1 MTIQDNTIIHPMP
14 TDELLA
20 EKERKWRLVLPV
32 DYRNFIVNYNGGT
45 PKEKTFECN
54 KHNYAVTRFLC
65 ILKQVQETQNGWYD
79 IGVVEAQIGERL
91 TNNEDLIGVEIL
103 HL

>member
-45 PKEKTFECN
+45 PKEK
-54 KHNYAVTRFLC
+54 
-65 ILKQVQETQNGWYD
+65 
-79 IGVVEAQIGERL
+79 
-91 TNNEDLIGVEIL
+91 
-103 HL
+103 HLSAINIIMPSPDSCVF